1 MKIQKIKIIVFSIL
15 SVLLFSTPA
24 LAVSNDI
31 LEMWSFNTQ
40 ANPNIGLVNSSQLNF
55 RTYNSGYWSSS
66 NPFNVQGDYSYKYRY
81 NSNEG
86 WDSNSITTNNP
97 ASGFSV
103 SMWEKGDSG
112 SSGEVRYKIV
122 LKNYNGD
129 EVARFMV
136 GSPYHSFNYV
146 PGIQSNMGGYS
157 SQTAVTSG
165 MIADHIDWHLWT
177 FTFSTTQVKW
187 YYDTV
192 LKFEG
197 EIANAP
203 VSWDEITQIWSDQE
217 NYNNYID
224 DFVIWDKALSSE
236 EINVIYNYGQSVGD
250 ESFSF
255 SPFEITSP
263 EQGETKIK
271 ESWITVEGN
280 CPTDGIN
287 KIALTND
294 CSDFSNLDYTV
305 DCVAGSFSSDF
316 YYNGISDWVIAVE
329 VDSIAGDCVDYDNLM
344 DVVDING
351 IEVIEGYPDEWH
363 FNYEY
368 YDDYDIEIVSPIFDM
383 PALTL
388 ALGNTN
394 VDMTFSFTYPHPL
407 SPNIVFNMKQYDE
420 SGNLLN
426 DAYHTKA
433 LYEMTDTNSYVVNLT
448 ASSSPIHYVVQLLN
462 NSELVRQYPFGVFVS
477 DLDLIIN
484 PDEYRYLFPRLVE
497 KMKDKV
503 VFNYYFAFYDGFYNL
518 FSGNMNDVSDEDLDI
533 TFKSVSADGEYN
545 LDVPIFKGSN
555 PIVKSFSDGLR
566 PYIVG
571 LLWLGFALYV
581 VVRVNGLFNSDE

>member
-24 LAVSNDI
+24 FAVSNDI

-103 SMWEKGDSG
+103 SMWEKGDSS
-112 SSGEVRYKIV
+112 SSGEVRYKII
-122 LKNYNGD
+122 LKNYSDN

-157 SQTAVTSG
+157 SQTPVTSG
-165 MIADHIDWHLWT
+165 MIPDHVDWHLWT

-187 YYDTV
+187 YYDTT
-192 LKFEG
+192 LMFTG
-197 EIANAP
+197 DIMNAP

-217 NYNNYID
+217 NFNNYID
-224 DFVIWDKALSSE
+224 DLVIWDKALTSD
-236 EINVIYNYGQSVGD
+236 EIDVIYNYGQSVGE
-250 ESFSF
+250 ESFSL

-263 EQGETKIK
+263 EQDEYKIK
-271 ESWITVEGN
+271 ESWITVEGG
-280 CPTDGIN
+280 CSTDGIN
-287 KIALTND
+287 RIAFTND
-294 CSDFSNLDYTV
+294 CSDFSNLNYTV
-305 DCVAGSFSSDF
+305 DCVNGSFSSNF
-316 YYNGISDWVIAVE
+316 YYNGISNWVIAVE
-329 VDSIAGDCVDYDNLM
+329 QDSVAGDCVDYDNLM
-344 DVVDING
+344 DVVGIIG

-368 YDDYDIEIVSPIFDM
+368 YDDYDIEIVSPIFDI

-388 ALGNTN
+388 PLGNTN

-407 SPNIVFNMKQYDE
+407 SPNLVFNMKQYDE
-420 SGNLLN
+420 NGNVLN
-426 DAYHTKA
+426 SAYHTKA
-433 LYEMTDTNSYVVNLT
+433 LYEMIDTDSYVVNLT

-462 NSELVRQYPFGVFVS
+462 NGELVRQYPFGIFVS

-497 KMKDKV
+497 KMKEKV

-518 FSGNMNDVSDEDLDI
+518 FSGSMDEVSDEDLDI

-545 LDVPIFKGSN
+545 LEVPIFKGSN

-566 PYIVG
+566 PYIIG

>member
-24 LAVSNDI
+24 FAVSNDI

-103 SMWEKGDSG
+103 SMWEKGDSD
-112 SSGEVRYKIV
+112 SSGEVRYKII
-122 LKNYNGD
+122 LRNYNND

-203 VSWDEITQIWSDQE
+203 VSWDEITQIWSDQK

-271 ESWITVEGN
+271 KSWITVEGN